1 MNMKWKYWL
10 TISVIAIAAQTASAQ
25 NSSGNIVS
33 GEAKSRILHTYT
45 GSQPLPKPDRVWIK
59 DFTVSGDVVMDN
71 SHAAHLLHHS
81 DDDANP
87 QAVVE
92 KVQASF
98 AKTLISELQKL
109 DVESERM
116 PGTDVS
122 LSGSTLVV
130 EGEFIGIDEGDKAK
144 RILIGFG
151 RGASDIK
158 THVTIS
164 LVRGDERAVVL
175 ECNLNSASGKKP
187 GAVATM
193 EDGSLA
199 VGAATGS
206 LTDKKA
212 TVEADASRMAKAVAK
227 QVKTVMIAQKW
238 IPDPTKPFIAAP
250 GTSSPSA
257 LPALPTGR

>member
-1 MNMKWKYWL
+1 MKWKYWL
-10 TISVIAIAAQTASAQ
+10 TISVIAAQTASAQ

-33 GEAKSRILHTYT
+33 GEAKSEILGTYT
-45 GSQPLPKPDRVWIK
+45 GSRPLPKPDQVWIK

-130 EGEFIGIDEGDKAK
+130 EGEFFGIDEGDKAK

-187 GAVATM
+187 GAVATVGG
-193 EDGSLA
+193 GSLA
-199 VGAATGS
+199 VGAATGT

-238 IPDPTKPFIAAP
+238 IPDPTKPSTASP
-250 GTSSPSA
+250 GTFSPSA
-257 LPALPTGR
+257 PPRSPNGEMM

>member
-1 MNMKWKYWL
+1 MDIKWKYWL
-10 TISVIAIAAQTASAQ
+10 TISAIAITGQIALAQ
-25 NSSGNIVS
+25 NSSGNMVS
-33 GEAKSRILHTYT
+33 GEAKSEILRTYT

-71 SHAAHLLHHS
+71 SRAAHLLHRS

-98 AKTLISELQKL
+98 AKTLIAELQKL

-116 PGTDVS
+116 PDTDVRVF
-122 LSGSTLVV
+122 GSTLIV

-158 THVTIS
+158 THMTIS

-193 EDGSLA
+193 GGGSLA
-199 VGAATGS
+199 VGAATGTI
-206 LTDKKA
+206 TDKKA
-212 TVEADASRMAKAVAK
+212 TVEGDASRMAKAVAK

-238 IPDPTKPFIAAP
+238 IPDPTKPSTAAP
-250 GTSSPSA
+250 RTSSP
-257 LPALPTGR
+257 PNE